1 MIRIDGLLD
10 PETGEPVLTAMRAAR
25 DADARSGGQDP
36 RTTEQRAADA
46 LGEISR
52 QWLDRSDRPTV
63 GGERPHVM
71 ITVGLEELRHPRG
84 GSGTL
89 AHSGVVPSSLARRM
103 ACDARIIPAVMGGA
117 SEPLDVGR
125 ATRVIPPA
133 IRRAVVLRD
142 GGCRFPGCDRPQAW
156 CDAHHVVHWADGGE
170 TKLQNLLLLC
180 RAHHRS
186 VHDGL
191 SVEMTKTGPVF
202 RRADGSVVEAR
213 AQSP

>member
-1 MIRIDGLLD
+1 
-10 PETGEPVLTAMRAAR
+10 
-25 DADARSGGQDP
+25 
-36 RTTEQRAADA
+36 
-46 LGEISR
+46 
-52 QWLDRSDRPTV
+52 
-63 GGERPHVM
+63 
-71 ITVGLEELRHPRG
+71 
-84 GSGTL
+84 
-89 AHSGVVPSSLARRM
+89 M
-103 ACDARIIPAVMGGA
+103 ACDAKVIPAVLGGA

-142 GGCRFPGCDRPQAW
+142 RTCRFPGCDRPQAW
-156 CDAHHVVHWADGGE
+156 CDAHHVLHWSDGGP
-170 TKLQNLLLLC
+170 TSLQNLLLLC

-186 VHDGL
+186 VHEGF